1 MDLSYTE
8 EQELFRKSVR
18 DFVQGRVTPER
29 LAEAAD
35 GDGWDPGLWKEAVG
49 LGIAGVSVPEE
60 HGGAGLGII
69 EESIVAE
76 ELGRGLFPGPW
87 LGSVVMA
94 QPALSRRPDLL
105 SAVASG
111 DRIATLVGLD
121 EPAIEGEPF
130 QYVVDLDAADL
141 LVVRTIEGWY
151 ALDKNRAVEWRVLPT
166 VDGTRRL
173 GEVTVGPRDGEL
185 LAGGDQAFAIA
196 EQTRVRAM
204 AALASEAVG
213 VA

>member
-18 DFVQGRVTPER
+18 DFVQDRVTPER
-29 LAEAAD
+29 LAQVAD
-35 GDGWDPGLWKEAVG
+35 GDGWDHGLWKEAVG
-49 LGIAGVSVPEE
+49 LGLAGVSVPEE
-60 HGGAGLGII
+60 HGGAGLGFV
-69 EESIVAE
+69 EEAIVAE

-94 QPALSRRPDLL
+94 QPALARQPDLL
-105 SAVASG
+105 SAVAAG
-111 DRIATLVGLD
+111 ERVATLVGLE

-130 QYVVDLDAADL
+130 RYAVDVEAAEL
-141 LVVRTIEGWY
+141 LVVRTIEGLFTVEKDQ
-151 ALDKNRAVEWRVLPT
+151 AEWRVLPT

-173 GEVTVGPRDGEL
+173 AEVTVGPREADL
-185 LAGGDQAFAIA
+185 LAEGDDAFDIA
-196 EQTRVRAM
+196 DGTWVRTL
-204 AALASEAVG
+204 AALAAEAAG